1 MAICYPLPSSW
12 WRPRFTGNEGEST
25 QWNYSLFKPQQLH
38 MSDSLIKPT
47 LYPSARDIRTITW
60 TNLVPGPYPV
70 HNNTVIFWC
79 NSIDIRIFWWRYCCA
94 VTMIMNNDNSCIF
107 DTLTM
112 LLVSEPWLEEIM
124 LKRHLRCSLALLKC
138 MQNRMVVWPLL
149 KHQFS

>member
-12 WRPRFTGNEGEST
+12 WRPRFTGNKGDQPNGTIHCSSPNNYTCLTLSSNLPST
-25 QWNYSLFKPQQLH
+25 LP
-38 MSDSLIKPT
+38 
-47 LYPSARDIRTITW
+47 ARDIRTITW
-60 TNLVPGPYPV
+60 TNLVPGAYPV

-79 NSIDIRIFWWRYCCA
+79 NSFDIRIFWWRYCCA

-112 LLVSEPWLEEIM
+112 LLVCESWLEEIM

-149 KHQFS
+149 KHKFS